1 MSQGD
6 NCYGEKQGRKGWLRV
21 EAVFENRLLILVHWS
36 FTYNGQDME
45 RTWMFFRG
53 WVEKANMVDT
63 DNECYSVFLKKNEEN
78 PSFCNNLDEPGGHY
92 AK

>member
-1 MSQGD
+1 
-6 NCYGEKQGRKGWLRV
+6 
-21 EAVFENRLLILVHWS
+21 
-36 FTYNGQDME
+36 
-45 RTWMFFRG
+45 
-53 WVEKANMVDT
+53 MVDT